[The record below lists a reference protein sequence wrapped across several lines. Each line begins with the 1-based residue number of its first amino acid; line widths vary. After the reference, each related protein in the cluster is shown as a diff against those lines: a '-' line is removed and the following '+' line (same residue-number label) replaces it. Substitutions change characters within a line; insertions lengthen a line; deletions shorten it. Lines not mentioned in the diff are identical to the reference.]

1 MRKSYFDNWDDFY
14 AASEQLYLDEP
25 SAFKYTMKYRHCD
38 GKMLVMSRST
48 AAFDNAAGDF
58 AELSKAIGNLIRYK
72 LPNASRE
79 PRKMLVQDIHRR
91 LDAAQCTLND
101 MQNEVSFK

>member
-38 GKMLVMSRST
+38 GKMVGFSTPLNLDMPFQPLDFPLFEHLILFQVLKVTNNALVIKYMSDQGQD
-48 AAFDNAAGDF
+48 A
-58 AELSKAIGNLIRYK
+58 KK
-72 LPNASRE
+72 LEKLNS
-79 PRKMLVQDIHRR
+79 MLMRHMV
-91 LDAAQCTLND
+91 TK
-101 MQNEVSFK
+101 S